1 MTEELKPQEQSGA
14 EQLHHAL
21 NKKMIEMA
29 QLLNSVNLKNLTLD
43 DPKDKTFERIKVVW
57 DSAAKVAEASKSL
70 GQIAGIIKP
79 DELIGDRKPFNEL
92 IADSRT

>member
-1 MTEELKPQEQSGA
+1 MDESSLEQGGA

-29 QLLNSVNLKNLTLD
+29 QLLNSVNLKSISLD
-43 DPKDKTFERIKVVW
+43 DPKDKTFDRIKIVW

-79 DELIGDRKPFNEL
+79 DNDDSGRKPFNEQL
-92 IADSRT
+92 ADSRQ